1 MPRLKWVLLT
11 CQIINGESYNPVTVD
26 VWSSGITLYAMLC
39 GFLPFD
45 EDSKSVLYKK
55 ILACDYTI
63 PKFVSASAQDLLKR
77 ILVRNINQRYTINQ
91 IKAHPWFNQIK
102 KKLPTG
108 YIPLKDKILISSSRV
123 TR

>member
-1 MPRLKWVLLT
+1 M
-11 CQIINGESYNPVTVD
+11 D

-55 ILACDYTI
+55 ILACDYSI
-63 PKFVSASAQDLLKR
+63 PKFVSPGAQDLIRKM
-77 ILVRNINQRYTINQ
+77 LVRNINQRYSIEQ

-102 KKLPTG
+102 KKLARG
-108 YIPLKDKILISSSRV
+108 YIPLKDKIEIRRLA
-123 TR
+123 